1 MSDSSTDLDAPP
13 APISTYWIE
22 SRQPLASLVFIAP
35 LLVIYEVG
43 VLLLGSSQFRAV
55 AVRNGADVWLRQFLE
70 LIGLGQYFLLPI
82 LTVCILL
89 AWHHTTG
96 HPWRV
101 SGKVLWGM
109 AGECLLLTVVLRLLL
124 QLQGLLMQTVAG
136 PIEMSFASSI
146 QPFFAKLVLYLG
158 AGIYEEL
165 LFRLILLSLLVWILK
180 HFGMASTPRIVV
192 AVVLTSVLFASA
204 HHIGQ
209 HGEPFHWFFFFFRV
223 LAGGF
228 FSVLFI
234 YRGFGIAAGTHAGYD
249 ILVGLFS

>member
-1 MSDSSTDLDAPP
+1 MSDSAVQIEATPVP
-13 APISTYWIE
+13 VPTYWIE
-22 SRQPLASLVFIAP
+22 SRQPLASLVFIIP
-35 LLVIYEVG
+35 LLVTYEFG
-43 VLLLGSSQFRAV
+43 VLLGSSQFSAV
-55 AVRNGADVWLRQFLE
+55 TMRNGADVWLRQFLE

-109 AGECLLLTVVLRLLL
+109 AGECLLLTIVLRLLL

-136 PIEMSFASSI
+136 PIEMSMTESA
-146 QPFFAKLVLYLG
+146 QQVFAKLVLFLG

-165 LFRLILLSLLVWILK
+165 LFRLILLSLLIWILK
-180 HFGMASTPRIVV
+180 HLGVESTTRIVM
-192 AVVLTSVLFASA
+192 AVLLSSMLFAAA
-204 HHIGQ
+204 HHIGP
-209 HGEPFHWFFFFFRV
+209 HGEEFHGFFFSFRV
-223 LAGGF
+223 LAGCF

-249 ILVGLFS
+249 ILVGLFA

>member
-1 MSDSSTDLDAPP
+1 MSDSSSNLDSPP
-13 APISTYWIE
+13 TLASTYWIE

-35 LLVIYEVG
+35 LLVAYEVG
-43 VLLLGSSQFRAV
+43 VLLLGSSYFESA
-55 AVRNGADVWLRQFLE
+55 ALRNGADVWLRQFLG
-70 LIGLGQYFLLPI
+70 LIGLGQYFLLPV
-82 LTVCILL
+82 LTICILL
-89 AWHHTTG
+89 GWHHTTG
-96 HPWRV
+96 HSWRV

-136 PIEMSFASSI
+136 PIEMSFAKSI
-146 QPFFAKLVLYLG
+146 EPYFVNLILYLG

-165 LFRLILLSLLVWILK
+165 LFRLILLSLIIWLLK
-180 HFGMASTPRIVV
+180 HLGMESTSRVVV
-192 AVVLTSVLFASA
+192 AVVLTSLLFAAA
-204 HHIGQ
+204 HHVGE
-209 HGEPFHWFFFFFRV
+209 HGEPLNWFFFSFRV

-249 ILVGLFS
+249 ILIGLFT